1 MPWVNKEMC
10 TGCGICID
18 ECTVGAISMD
28 EDIAFIDED
37 NQKKLK
43 LIWPG

>member
-18 ECTVGAISMD
+18 ECTVGVFQWMRT
-28 EDIAFIDED
+28 
-37 NQKKLK
+37 LR
-43 LIWPG
+43 L

>member
-37 NQKKLK
+37 N
-43 LIWPG
+43 GSS